1 MNVSA
6 KNLYDKQQRISKIQI
21 PISGILMDKVGY
33 EGKLPFLSIYKKY
46 GPKSAEVIKKVKK
59 RENISIGNKN
69 NFLMAHF

>member
-1 MNVSA
+1 
-6 KNLYDKQQRISKIQI
+6 
-21 PISGILMDKVGY
+21 MDKVGY